1 MKKII
6 RFLIIPLLI
15 AYIISSYT
23 YTVMADI
30 IAPIYM
36 FLISVVLYLQSRKIQ
51 NLRIVW
57 RILALAMLSWGVADL
72 LWAYFAIVTN
82 LDPNE
87 MDLFIYLYLIT
98 DILLLINA
106 SIYFVKNIS
115 KWNRLQ
121 LLLDITVIMV
131 ISFALGSAVFFS
143 KIDFSEILLADF
155 VATVVYL
162 TFDILMLIIIVTMV
176 ASSRYKKIKIAIK
189 YMMIGYIIYV
199 LADLFYIDSYY
210 SMTYIPNSISDI
222 IFMIAFL
229 VFALSAVKATSN
241 PVDDYDNTETTPL
254 NFGKSKILW
263 WVFVVPIGLYLM
275 GRLSIS
281 YLTAILFTLVIYQVM
296 SHYVQKL
303 LMTETLYVKEHEIK
317 MTLERTIEKRTEE
330 LLLSQKELE
339 KRAITD
345 SLTHLFNRDYFIESL
360 NNRLKENKP
369 FSIAYLDLDRFK
381 IINDLH
387 GHPMGDLVLVEV
399 SRRFSKQLGM
409 DYDIFRVGGD
419 EFAIII
425 SGNATKNLEDVSRK
439 IIDVMKVPIA
449 LEGFQF
455 TIDASIGFARYPND
469 ALTVSDLVKNADIAM
484 YHAKANGAMTKHV
497 VFSSQLIEQLERRN
511 HIEILL
517 KNADFKTDFELYY
530 QPQFDA
536 KSLEIIGMEALIR
549 WFHKEEGFISPAEF
563 IPIAEEI
570 GLILEINEFVFAEAM
585 LQIKRWNSVYNKQ
598 LIMSV
603 NLSPLTLNSVDF
615 YLNLKDLLEI
625 TGVTPDY
632 LEFEI
637 TEHSAMNSSN
647 IMEDVFRQIKEL
659 GFYISIDDFGTGYS
673 SLSYLKRFNVDT
685 LKIARELIANIEL
698 QEDEMQ
704 IVKAIIMMSEALGLK
719 IIAEGVETKEQL
731 NILNDLKCHVIQGYY
746 LAKPMTADDLEEQF
760 LKKGSKN

>member
-1 MKKII
+1 MKKILK
-6 RFLIIPLLI
+6 FLIIPLLI

-23 YTVMADI
+23 SSVLADI
-30 IAPIYM
+30 VAPIYM
-36 FLISVVLYLQSRKIQ
+36 FSISMIIYIQSKKIEK
-51 NLRIVW
+51 LKIVW
-57 RILALAMLSWGVADL
+57 KILALAMLSWGISDM
-72 LWAYFAIVTN
+72 LWAYFAIFTS

-98 DILLLINA
+98 DIFLLINA
-106 SIYFVKNIS
+106 SIYFVKNIN

-121 LLLDITVIMV
+121 LLLDATVIAI
-131 ISFALGSAVFFS
+131 ISFSLGSALFFS
-143 KIDFSEILLADF
+143 KMDFSEIMLADI
-155 VATVVYL
+155 VATVGYL
-162 TFDILMLIIIVTMV
+162 TIDILILIIIVTMV
-176 ASSRYKKIKIAIK
+176 ASSRYRKIKVSIK
-189 YMMIGYIIYV
+189 YMTIGYLVYV

-210 SMTYIPNSISDI
+210 SLIYMPNSISDV
-222 IFMIAFL
+222 IFMIAFFL
-229 VFALSAVKATSN
+229 FAVSSVQAASG
-241 PVDDYDNTETTPL
+241 PVDYYNNAETIPL

-263 WVFVVPIGLYLM
+263 WVLIAPVGFSMM
-275 GRLSIS
+275 GRLKIT
-281 YLTAILFTLVIYQVM
+281 YLTSILFALVIYQVM

-303 LMTETLYVKEHEIK
+303 LMTETLYIKEHEIK
-317 MTLERTIEKRTEE
+317 MALEKTITERTKE

-439 IIDVMKVPIA
+439 IIDVMKAPVAIEA
-449 LEGFQF
+449 FQF

-517 KNADFKTDFELYY
+517 KNADFKNDFELYY

-536 KSLEIIGMEALIR
+536 NSLEIIGMEALIR

-563 IPIAEEI
+563 IPIAEEV
-570 GLILEINEFVFAEAM
+570 GLILNINEFVFCEAM
-585 LQIKRWNSVYNKQ
+585 LQIKRWNEHYHKELV
-598 LIMSV
+598 MSV

-625 TGVTPDY
+625 TGVMPGY

-637 TEHSAMNSSN
+637 TEHSAMNSSVV
-647 IMEDVFRQIKEL
+647 MEDVFRQIKEL
-659 GFYISIDDFGTGYS
+659 GFFISIDDFGTGYS

-698 QEDEMQ
+698 HEDEIQ

-719 IIAEGVETKEQL
+719 TIAEGVETIEQL
-731 NILNDLKCHVIQGYY
+731 KILKNLGCHTIQGYY
-746 LAKPMTADDLEEQF
+746 LAKPMTADTLEDQF
-760 LKKGSKN
+760 LKKGSKK

>member
-1 MKKII
+1 MRKTIGFI
-6 RFLIIPLLI
+6 IIPILI
-15 AYIISSYT
+15 AYIIASYT
-23 YTVMADI
+23 FPVMADI
-30 IAPIYM
+30 ISPIYM
-36 FLISVVLYLQSRKIQ
+36 FLISGIIYLQSRRIE

-57 RILALAMLSWGVADL
+57 KLLALAMLSWGLTDL
-72 LWAYFAIVTN
+72 LWAYISIATN

-87 MDLFIYLYLIT
+87 MDLFMYLYLIT

-106 SIYFVKNIS
+106 AIYFVKNLD

-121 LLLDITVIMV
+121 LLLDATVIMI
-131 ISFALGSAVFFS
+131 ISFALGSALFFS

-155 VATVVYL
+155 VGTVVYL
-162 TFDILMLIIIVTMV
+162 SLDILILIIIVTMV

-189 YMMIGYIIYV
+189 YTTVAYIVYV

-210 SMTYIPNSISDI
+210 SMTYVPNSISDI

-229 VFALSAVKATSN
+229 LFTLSAVTAASD
-241 PVDDYDNTETTPL
+241 PVDYYDNSETTPN

-263 WVFVVPIGLYLM
+263 WVLIAPVGLYLM
-275 GRLSIS
+275 GRLSIGH
-281 YLTAILFTLVIYQVM
+281 LTAILFTLVIYQVM

-303 LMTETLYVKEHEIK
+303 LMTEILYIKEHEIK
-317 MTLERTIEKRTEE
+317 MALEKTITERTKE
-330 LLLSQKELE
+330 LLISQKELE

-345 SLTHLFNRDYFIESL
+345 SLTHLYNRDYFIESL
-360 NNRLKENKP
+360 NNRLKDKKP
-369 FSIAYLDLDRFK
+369 FSVAYLDLDRFK

-387 GHPMGDLVLVEV
+387 GHPMGDLVLIEV
-399 SRRFSKQLGM
+399 SKRFSKQLTT

-425 SGNATKNLEDVSRK
+425 PGNKAKDLEEISQR
-439 IIDVMKVPIA
+439 IIEIMKVPIA
-449 LEGFQF
+449 IDVFQF

-497 VFSSQLIEQLERRN
+497 VFSSDLIEQLERRN

-530 QPQFDA
+530 QPQFDSN
-536 KSLEIIGMEALIR
+536 SLEIIGMEALIR
-549 WFHKEEGFISPAEF
+549 WFHTEEGFISPAEF
-563 IPIAEEI
+563 IPIAEEV
-570 GLILEINEFVFAEAM
+570 GLILAINEFVFAEAM
-585 LQIKRWNSVYNKQ
+585 LQIKRWNAFYNKDMV
-598 LIMSV
+598 MSV

-625 TGVTPDY
+625 TGVNPGY

-647 IMEDVFRQIKEL
+647 IMEDVFRQIKAL

-685 LKIARELIANIEL
+685 LKIAKELIANIEL
-698 QEDEMQ
+698 HEDEMQ
-704 IVKAIIMMSEALGLK
+704 IVKAIIKMSEALGLK

-731 NILNDLKCHVIQGYY
+731 DILNDLNCHVIQGYY
-746 LAKPMTADDLEEQF
+746 LAKPMTADALEEQF
-760 LKKGSKN
+760 LKKDSKK